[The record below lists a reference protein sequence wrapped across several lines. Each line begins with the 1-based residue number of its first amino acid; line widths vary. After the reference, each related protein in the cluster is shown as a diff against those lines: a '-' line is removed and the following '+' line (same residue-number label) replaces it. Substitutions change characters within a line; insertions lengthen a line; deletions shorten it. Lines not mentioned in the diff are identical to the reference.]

1 MNHEK
6 AITEVLNCIFEV
18 SQIEKGDTSEEAKAR
33 LINYKAESLLERLKS
48 LREEDEKDAK
58 EK

>member
-18 SQIEKGDTSEEAKAR
+18 SQIEKGDTSEEAKTR
-33 LINYKAESLLERLKS
+33 LINYKAESLLEKLKS
-48 LREEDEKDAK
+48 LREEENKDA
-58 EK
+58 